1 MPSAKYRRDME
12 SAKNRMLVLVAFDE
26 LSNFGTGY
34 NRFDEYDV
42 SLVQEQKA
50 ALRACPAKEKR
61 PGSIGKPVRK
71 PSSGSRV
78 VMFIFGRNFFMRS
91 E

>member
-1 MPSAKYRRDME
+1 ME

-34 NRFDEYDV
+34 SRFDEYDV

-50 ALRACPAKEKR
+50 ALQACPAKEKR
-61 PGSIGKPVRK
+61 PGSIELLCLSLVGT
-71 PSSGSRV
+71 SSCGLNSV
-78 VMFIFGRNFFMRS
+78 VILTH
-91 E
+91 

>member
-1 MPSAKYRRDME
+1 ME
-12 SAKNRMLVLVAFDE
+12 SAKKLMLVLVAFDE

-42 SLVQEQKA
+42 WFVKNRNQ
-50 ALRACPAKEKR
+50 LRACPAKEKG

-78 VMFIFGRNFFMRS
+78 LMFIFGRDFFMRA

>member
-1 MPSAKYRRDME
+1 ME
-12 SAKNRMLVLVAFDE
+12 SAKNLMLVLVAFGE

-42 SLVQEQKA
+42 SRVRKQKA
-50 ALRACPAKEKR
+50 ALRACPAKEKG

-78 VMFIFGRNFFMRS
+78 VMFIFGRDFFLRA

>member
-1 MPSAKYRRDME
+1 
-12 SAKNRMLVLVAFDE
+12 MLVLVGFDE
-26 LSNFGTGY
+26 LSNSGAGY
-34 NRFDEYDV
+34 KRFDEYDV

-50 ALRACPAKEKR
+50 ALRACPAEEKG
-61 PGSIGKPVRK
+61 PGRTGKPVRK

>member
-1 MPSAKYRRDME
+1 ME

-34 NRFDEYDV
+34 SRFDEYDV

-50 ALRACPAKEKR
+50 ALRACPA
-61 PGSIGKPVRK
+61 RK
-71 PSSGSRV
+71 IDREVSVSLSESLPQEVELLCLSLVGTSSCGLNSV
-78 VMFIFGRNFFMRS
+78 VILTH
-91 E
+91 